1 MGISSRTSKRISS
14 GSPTS
19 IRAESRAE
27 TNSTKLRRSTTVSS
41 QKPSLTSDLPAMS
54 VMNSGQVPAR
64 TRSKALNKPSRS
76 WMFSRLALTLSLLL
90 VLPLRP
96 LAAAEDLPA
105 KISDA
110 NFWRMIE
117 DYSEPNGYFRFENF
131 LSNESSFQ
139 QVIPTLK
146 EKTKP
151 GGVYLGVG
159 PEQNFTYIA
168 ALRPRI
174 AFVIDIRRQN
184 MLEHLMYKA
193 IFELS
198 TDDQNGIKYVYKT
211 FFNAG
216 PSLDYGIGGGFGG
229 SMPTYADLMVETD
242 GQGQHQSYLA
252 SDENF
257 RILKRLEEN
266 NLLIPVVGDFAGPR
280 AIREIGR
287 YLHAHDA
294 LVTAFYLSNV
304 ERYLFEDASAW
315 RKFFVNVA
323 ILPYDSNSQ
332 FIRAVLNGTGFL
344 RPSRRFGFG
353 SVSLLCPIADLMKA
367 FSAGRIHYYED
378 VIEMSN

>member
-1 MGISSRTSKRISS
+1 
-14 GSPTS
+14 
-19 IRAESRAE
+19 
-27 TNSTKLRRSTTVSS
+27 
-41 QKPSLTSDLPAMS
+41 
-54 VMNSGQVPAR
+54 
-64 TRSKALNKPSRS
+64 
-76 WMFSRLALTLSLLL
+76 MFSRLALTLSLLL

-198 TDDQNGIKYVYKT
+198 DARPDFVSLLFSRKRPAGLNNRSSAEDLFLAFGKAQPDQELFDQNERAIMDNLVQHHHFALSTDDQNGIKYVYKT

-294 LVTAFYLSNV
+294 PVTAFYLSNV

-332 FIRAVLNGTGFL
+332 FIRSVLNGAGFL

-367 FSAGRIHYYED
+367 FSEGRIHYYED
-378 VIEMSN
+378 VIDMSN

>member
-1 MGISSRTSKRISS
+1 MCSRR
-14 GSPTS
+14 
-19 IRAESRAE
+19 
-27 TNSTKLRRSTTVSS
+27 V
-41 QKPSLTSDLPAMS
+41 
-54 VMNSGQVPAR
+54 
-64 TRSKALNKPSRS
+64 
-76 WMFSRLALTLSLLL
+76 ALTLALLL
-90 VLPLRP
+90 FLPLRP
-96 LAAAEDLPA
+96 LAAAEDLPS

-110 NFWRMIE
+110 GFWQMIE
-117 DYSEPNGYFRFENF
+117 DFSEPNGYFRFENF
-131 LSNESSFQ
+131 LSNEGSFQ
-139 QVIPTLK
+139 QVIPMLK
-146 EKTKP
+146 EKTRP

-168 ALRPRI
+168 ALRPRM

-184 MLEHLMYKA
+184 MLEHLMYKS

-198 TDDQNGIKYVYKT
+198 DSRTDFVSLLFSRKRPAGLNNRSSAEELFLAYEKVQPDQELFDHNVQAITDNLVRHHHFALSTEDRNGIKYVYKT
-211 FFNAG
+211 FFMAG
-216 PSLDYGIGGGFGG
+216 PALDYGIGGGFGPG
-229 SMPTYADLMVETD
+229 MATYADLMVETD

-252 SDENF
+252 SEENF
-257 RILKRLEEN
+257 RILKKLEEN

-294 LVTAFYLSNV
+294 PVTAFYLSNV

-332 FIRAVLNGTGFL
+332 FIRSVLNGAGFL
-344 RPSRRFGFG
+344 RPSRRLGFG

-367 FSAGRIHYYED
+367 FSEGRIHYYED
-378 VIEMSN
+378 VIDMSN

>member
-1 MGISSRTSKRISS
+1 MFNR
-14 GSPTS
+14 
-19 IRAESRAE
+19 RAA
-27 TNSTKLRRSTTVSS
+27 
-41 QKPSLTSDLPAMS
+41 
-54 VMNSGQVPAR
+54 
-64 TRSKALNKPSRS
+64 
-76 WMFSRLALTLSLLL
+76 LALALLL

-96 LAAAEDLPA
+96 VAAAEDLPS

-110 NFWRMIE
+110 DFWQMIE
-117 DYSEPNGYFRFENF
+117 DFSEPNGYFRFENF

-139 QVIPTLK
+139 QVIPTLQ

-168 ALRPRI
+168 ALRPKI

-198 TDDQNGIKYVYKT
+198 ESRTDFVSLLFSRKRAAALNNRSSAEDLFLAYGKAQPEQELFDHNAQAIMDNLIRRHHFALSTEDQNGIKYVYGT
-211 FFNAG
+211 FFKAG
-216 PSLDYGIGGGFGG
+216 TAMDYGTGGGGFGAG
-229 SMPTYADLMVETD
+229 MPTYSDLMIETD
-242 GQGQHQSYLA
+242 GQGQHQSFLA
-252 SDENF
+252 TEENF

-266 NLLIPVVGDFAGPR
+266 NLLVPVVGDFAGPR

-287 YLHAHDA
+287 YLHAHNA
-294 LVTAFYLSNV
+294 PVTAFYLSNV
-304 ERYLFEDASAW
+304 ERYLFEDISTW
-315 RKFFVNVA
+315 RKFYINVA

-332 FIRAVLNGTGFL
+332 FIRAVLNGAGFL
-344 RPSRRFGFG
+344 RSSRRFGFG

-367 FSAGRIHYYED
+367 FSEGRINYYED